1 MGRWE
6 HKKFLRDVIQWT
18 NWANV
23 QTLVTVVL
31 NQAMRPKGWCAHGN
45 KSQLKQFPTELWR
58 DVG

>member
-1 MGRWE
+1 ME
-6 HKKFLRDVIQWT
+6 HKKFLQDVIQWT
-18 NWANV
+18 NLANV

-31 NQAMRPKGWCAHGN
+31 NQAMKPKDWCAHD